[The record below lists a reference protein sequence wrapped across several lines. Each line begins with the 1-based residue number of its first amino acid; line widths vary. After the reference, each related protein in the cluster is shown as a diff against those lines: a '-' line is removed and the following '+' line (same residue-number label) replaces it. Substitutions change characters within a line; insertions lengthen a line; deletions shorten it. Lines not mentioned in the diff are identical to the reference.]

1 MPDKNEVKDF
11 VEKMGADIGPILE
24 KKNRC
29 YFSVDNENLHKV
41 VRYLFLNM
49 RCRLSTASAM
59 EVPQGVEVLYFFSL
73 DRTGEY
79 FCPRILM
86 TNKEKPEMNS
96 IAPIVKGAEWIERE
110 MAEYWGITFEGHPR
124 PEPLLTRNHPKGEGL
139 NQPFRIRRLS

>member
-1 MPDKNEVKDF
+1 MPDKNAVNVF
-11 VEKMGADIGPILE
+11 VEEMGADIGPLTE
-24 KKNRC
+24 KKNRF
-29 YFSVDNENLHKV
+29 YFDVDNKNLLTV
-41 VRYLFLNM
+41 VRHLFLKM
-49 RCRLSTASAM
+49 GCRLSTASAM
-59 EVPQGVEVLYFFSL
+59 EIPQGVEVLYFFSL

-96 IAPIVKGAEWIERE
+96 ITPIVKGAEWIERE